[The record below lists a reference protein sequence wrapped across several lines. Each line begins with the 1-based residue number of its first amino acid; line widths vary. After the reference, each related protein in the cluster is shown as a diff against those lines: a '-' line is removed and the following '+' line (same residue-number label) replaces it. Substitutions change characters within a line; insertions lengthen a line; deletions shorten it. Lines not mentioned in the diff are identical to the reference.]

1 MMTQIFEREIA
12 FFQDN
17 TDGLIVDDMRNP
29 GGSVAFCEAL
39 LQRLIPTPFRA
50 MGFEIRATS
59 S

>member
-1 MMTQIFEREIA
+1 MTQIFEREIA

-17 TDGLIVDDMRNP
+17 TDGLIVDDMRHP
-29 GGSVAFCEAL
+29 GGSVEYCEAL